1 MGEIYALY
9 DLMPSD
15 TEVDLDAVIAKVP
28 GLCPAGV
35 KYNAPDTK
43 IAPVAFGLMKVIVG
57 FIIDDSNESAGS
69 DLEEALRSI
78 DGIENVECTNTT
90 VL

>member
-9 DLMPSD
+9 SLMPTD
-15 TEVDLDAVIAKVP
+15 TDIDLDAVIAKVP
-28 GLCPAGV
+28 GLCPTGV
-35 KYNAPDTK
+35 KYNEPDTK
-43 IAPVAFGLMKVIVG
+43 IEPVAFGLKKVVVG
-57 FIIDDSNESAGS
+57 FIIDDSNESAGT
-69 DLEEALRSI
+69 DLENALRSI